1 MPKPT
6 RVQVA
11 QIVVLSIVI
20 FVGIK
25 VLFALLVFGFSV
37 ATGAWTD
44 RP

>member
-1 MPKPT
+1 M
-6 RVQVA
+6 QIA
-11 QIVVLSIVI
+11 QIAVLSVLI

-25 VLFALLVFGFSV
+25 VLVALLVFGFSV